1 MYAAMRDC
9 KQIAMFTS
17 ADSTRPRLTSRISL
31 SKALAGARFFE
42 PCERGSQHR
51 AVTDAGA
58 NDRDEGA
65 PIQMQGTSPLH
76 IAAPHRS
83 DAEWRQAL
91 ADKDERFR
99 DLHHRV
105 KNSLQLLSS
114 LLSIEIRNIKD
125 PQAARHLRDIQ
136 HRMHVLVRVHE
147 RLSSEQDRSDYK
159 VAVGTE
165 LKALCAELGQSFGAL
180 QQNLSLRIEMER
192 CEVSAAKLAPLS
204 LIVSELVANA
214 IKHAVPTVPS
224 RAPTNIVISLQRDR
238 DAWARV
244 SVSDSGP
251 GLSPDF
257 DPTRCPG
264 LGMRLILSFAR
275 QIGGTLSTGRL
286 GDGCGDAP
294 RGACFTIS
302 FPVED

>member
-1 MYAAMRDC
+1 MPDTSLPDPAA
-9 KQIAMFTS
+9 
-17 ADSTRPRLTSRISL
+17 
-31 SKALAGARFFE
+31 
-42 PCERGSQHR
+42 SQ
-51 AVTDAGA
+51 
-58 NDRDEGA
+58 
-65 PIQMQGTSPLH
+65 
-76 IAAPHRS
+76 RS

-105 KNSLQLLSS
+105 KNSLQILSS

-125 PQAARHLRDIQ
+125 PQVARHLRDTQ

-147 RLSSEQDRSDYK
+147 RLSAEQGRSDHK
-159 VAVGTE
+159 VDAGME
-165 LKALCAELGQSFGAL
+165 LKALCAELAQSSGAL
-180 QQNLSLRIEMER
+180 EQHVSLTIETEL

-224 RAPTNIVISLQRDR
+224 RAPTNIVIFLERDR
-238 DAWARV
+238 DGWARV
-244 SVSDSGP
+244 TVSDSGP
-251 GLSPDF
+251 GLPPDF

-264 LGMRLILSFAR
+264 LGMRLILSFVR
-275 QIGGTLSTGRL
+275 QLGGTLSIGRL
-286 GDGCGDAP
+286 DDSPGDAP

-302 FPVED
+302 FPLED